1 MKLEDRFKFID
12 DLTILEIVNLLTIG
26 ISCFN
31 VKSQV
36 PSDIIEGNQFIPPGN
51 LQSQD
56 HLNKI
61 SQWTKDQKMIINQ
74 KKSKSMIFNFTKN
87 YQFSTRLSM
96 EGEIVETVQDTR
108 LLGTIVS
115 NDLTWSKNTHN
126 IVKKAN
132 GRMELLRK
140 ISPFGASWDEMKN
153 IYILYI
159 RSLLEQ
165 SSTVWISGL
174 TKENIQDLERVQK
187 SALRL
192 ILQESYKS
200 YPNALKVLSLE
211 TLADRREVLCLQFA
225 KKCLNNDKMKELF
238 PKNSKT
244 HPMKT
249 RFEEE
254 YEIETANTERLMN
267 SPVIY
272 MQRLLNQE

>member
-1 MKLEDRFKFID
+1 MIPTLINYFKDRHMSVSWHGHPTVPRKVNGCGPQGATLGILEYLSQSNNNADCVNFEDRFNFID
-12 DLTILEIVNLLTIG
+12 DPTIFEIVNLLTIG

-31 VKSQV
+31 GKSQV
-36 PSDIIEGNQFIPPGN
+36 PSDIVESNQFIPPGN

-96 EGEIVETVQDTR
+96 EGEVVETVQDTR

-140 ISPFGASWDEMKN
+140 ISHFGASWDEMKN

-165 SSTVWISGL
+165 SSTVWNSGL

-192 ILQESYKS
+192 FFKS
-200 YPNALKVLSLE
+200 HTNL
-211 TLADRREVLCLQFA
+211 TQ
-225 KKCLNNDKMKELF
+225 M
-238 PKNSKT
+238 
-244 HPMKT
+244 H
-249 RFEEE
+249 
-254 YEIETANTERLMN
+254 
-267 SPVIY
+267 
-272 MQRLLNQE
+272 